1 MKSPFTG
8 GEAVLRQEWRT
19 MDFRKESFTIMYH
32 YYVCKDT
39 GEQFTDD
46 TLDEVDLNQVYNQY
60 REKYGIPFPDE
71 IKNIREQYELPA
83 NKMAEV
89 LGLGINVYRNYEA
102 GEVPSVS
109 NGRLLQLVKDPNE
122 FKRLLEYSS
131 KEFTPEELAK
141 INKKLERAL
150 DDWDIFQHN
159 YEIRLLGEKRPNQYN
174 GYRIPHLEKA
184 ENMILFFSEKLKPF
198 KTKMNKLLFYA
209 DFLHFRKTCFSIS
222 GLTYKAI
229 QMGPVP
235 KNYGGLYDQAMENQ
249 YVSTEIHDFGE
260 YRGKQFKPTNQKVF
274 KEGLFSDSEKETLHT
289 ITEFFKQTTVSTIIE
304 MSHEE
309 EGWKKSVNEFSFI
322 SYLYSFELKY
332 PTLIQPSAP

>member
-8 GEAVLRQEWRT
+8 GEATLHQELRT
-19 MDFRKESFTIMYH
+19 MEFRKEAFTITYH
-32 YYVCKDT
+32 YYKCKDT
-39 GEQFTDD
+39 GEQFTNDE
-46 TLDEVDLNQVYNQY
+46 LDEVDLNQVYNQY

-71 IKNIREQYELPA
+71 IKAIREQYGLPA
-83 NKMAEV
+83 NKMADV

-102 GEVPSVS
+102 GEVPNIS

-131 KEFTPEELAK
+131 KEFTPEELTK
-141 INKKLERAL
+141 INKKLDHAL
-150 DDWDIFQHN
+150 GEWDVFQHN

-174 GYRIPHLEKA
+174 GYRVPHLEKA
-184 ENMILFFSEKLKPF
+184 ENMILFFAEKLKPF

-209 DFLHFRKTCFSIS
+209 DFLHFSKTCYSIS

-249 YVSTEIHDFGE
+249 YVDTQIHDFGE
-260 YRGKQFKPTNQKVF
+260 YRGEQFVPTTQRIF
-274 KEGLFSDSEKETLHT
+274 KKELFSETEIETLRT
-289 ITEFFKQTTVSTIIE
+289 VAEFFKQKTVSTIIE

-309 EGWKKSVNEFSFI
+309 EGWKKSVNEFNFI

-332 PTLIQPSAP
+332 PTPGQPY

>member
-8 GEAVLRQEWRT
+8 GEAVLHQEWRT

-32 YYVCKDT
+32 YYICKDT

-46 TLDEVDLNQVYNQY
+46 ESDEVDLTQVYNQY

-71 IKNIREQYELPA
+71 IKDIREQYGLPA
-83 NKMAEV
+83 NKMADV

-131 KEFTPEELAK
+131 QEFTQDELAR
-141 INKKLERAL
+141 INKKLERAV
-150 DDWDIFQHN
+150 DSWDVFQNN
-159 YEIRLLGEKRPNQYN
+159 YEIRLLGDKRPNRYN
-174 GYRIPHLEKA
+174 GYRIPNLEKA
-184 ENMILFFSEKLKPF
+184 QNMILFFSEKLQPF

-209 DFLHFRKTCFSIS
+209 DFWHFQKTCFSIS

-249 YVSTEIHDFGE
+249 YVSTEVHDFGE
-260 YRGKQFKPTNQKVF
+260 YRGEQFISTNRQTF
-274 KEGLFSDSEKETLHT
+274 KEELFSDSEKDTLHT
-289 ITEFFKQTTVSTIIE
+289 IAEFFKQQNVSTIIE

-309 EGWKKSVNEFSFI
+309 EGWKRSIDSFGLI

-332 PTLIQPSAP
+332 PAFTQPS